1 MMELLTFK
9 ARMTSSNPSWSSG
22 GGNILSGDGNILS
35 GEKECGKRSEVRGVW

>member
-22 GGNILSGDGNILS
+22 GRNILS